1 MKCKF
6 TPIILVGLEFMML
19 TNNVKAE
26 ALPQISETQN
36 QVMQTALICELE
48 EAKNNFDD
56 YGKIKQIIEIAQQYK
71 KAREKSEAEKI
82 LSSAFDIAKLKNEAY
97 FFYPIADSYIEIG
110 NNERALIVLS
120 ATLDVINKSQLDPN
134 NKINELWALLSIY
147 TKINAQKQAIIVLEQ
162 ISKIINTIE
171 YSYSKIEPLGNLAL
185 GYYKQGESNKASD
198 ILGQAVNFSK
208 DIEYPALKADAIADI
223 AEKYTQ
229 VKMLDKTDVLL
240 TSALETLK
248 NIKTPEDK
256 ASFPNSFTV
265 SQKIAQEYRKLGK
278 YSQALQVA
286 NSIKES
292 EYKTRALIDI
302 VDGYITAE
310 NQKAA
315 SRVLSIAFSTALK
328 IKDSSAKSTML
339 QEVAVR
345 YAILGEYQLSLKAT
359 QYIDGTLNIY
369 ALAEVIKQSAKD
381 ANKNKVSEVLS
392 QVIKAIQSIEMME
405 GKAQALA
412 LAIASYPITSDPD
425 KINTVLSEAFTVA
438 QTLDNVRYRSTVLIE
453 IANKYGEA
461 GEKNKATEILLQA
474 WKITATL
481 PDGESKYDR
490 LGNDAGYGNY
500 TEILQTYSKPYLLEK
515 IALLYLKIE
524 QFEQAIQVA
533 KSIDEMETQA
543 YVLTNI
549 GEKYSDLKQREQAL
563 QSFAQAIA
571 TAKKISFTPFRD
583 NALLR
588 IVTKYIDAKFY
599 EQALEVSNGIEIE
612 DFRLIILEQ
621 VANLYMQAGNKE
633 KAITTLSQ
641 GLAKLPQTTQNNLRN
656 KLIKRLA
663 CYKVN

>member
-1 MKCKF
+1 
-6 TPIILVGLEFMML
+6 MML
-19 TNNVKAE
+19 TNNVKAD
-26 ALPQISETQN
+26 ALTQISETQN
-36 QVMQTALICELE
+36 QVTQTALICELE

-56 YGKIKQIIEIAQQYK
+56 YGKIKQVIEVAQRYNKAGK
-71 KAREKSEAEKI
+71 KAESEKI

-110 NNERALIVLS
+110 NNERALVVLS
-120 ATLDVINKSQLDPN
+120 AILDVIKKSQLDAN
-134 NKINELWALLSIY
+134 NKINELRALLSLY
-147 TKINAQKQAIIVLEQ
+147 TKINAQKEAIIVLEQ
-162 ISKIINTIE
+162 ISKYINNIE
-171 YSYSKIEPLGNLAL
+171 YSYSKIEPLSNLAL
-185 GYYKQGESNKASD
+185 GYYEQGESNKASD
-198 ILGQAVNFSK
+198 ILGQAVNFSE

-223 AEKYTQ
+223 AQKYTQ
-229 VKMLDKTDVLL
+229 FKMLDKTDALL
-240 TSALETLK
+240 TSAIETLK

-302 VDGYITAE
+302 VDGYITSE

-328 IKDSSAKSTML
+328 IKDSSGKSTML

-369 ALAEVIKQSAKD
+369 ALAEVLKQAAKD
-381 ANKNKVSEVLS
+381 ANKNKASEVLS
-392 QVIKAIQSIEMME
+392 QAIKAIQSIETTE
-405 GKAQALA
+405 GKAQALT
-412 LAIASYPITSDPD
+412 LAIANYPLSGDPE
-425 KINTVLSEAFTVA
+425 KTNSVLSEAFTVA
-438 QTLDNVRYRSTVLIE
+438 QTLENVRYRSTVLIE

-461 GEKNKATEILLQA
+461 GEKNKAIDILSEA
-474 WKITATL
+474 EKITATL

-515 IALLYLKIE
+515 IALLYFHIE

-543 YVLTNI
+543 YVLTDI
-549 GEKYSDLKQREQAL
+549 SEKYADLKQRDKAL
-563 QSFAQAIA
+563 QSFAQAIT

-583 NALLR
+583 RALQR
-588 IVTKYIDAKFY
+588 IATKYIDATFY

-612 DFRLIILEQ
+612 ELRLIILEQ
-621 VANLYMQAGNKE
+621 VTNLYMQAGNKE
-633 KAITTLSQ
+633 KAVTTLSQ
-641 GLAKLPQTTQNNLRN
+641 GLAKLSQTTQNDLRN
-656 KLIKRLA
+656 KLTKRLA